1 MSTSKEYIEF
11 VLEQLG
17 EISDVTYKK
26 MLWNIWF
33 MSRENRYC
41 LFATTVLW

>member
-26 MLWNIWF
+26 MLGEY
-33 MSRENRYC
+33 MVYVS
-41 LFATTVLW
+41 